1 MSLLDSYNELKA
13 ALQRIKDDEDGS
25 VRLYLVDE
33 NYVTRG
39 GYYLVLDISK
49 YIPSLRDQVEKD
61 LKEILSD
68 TRHNIKHLM
77 DDEERREKE
86 EEQNGTEVDIWEED

>member
-1 MSLLDSYNELKA
+1 MDVLESYNELKA
-13 ALQRIKDDEDGS
+13 ALKRIKDDKHGS

-33 NYVTRG
+33 NYVTHG

-49 YIPSLRDQVEKD
+49 YFPMLRDQVEKD

-68 TRHNIKHLM
+68 TRHSIKHLM
-77 DDEERREKE
+77 DDEERRAKE
-86 EEQNGTEVDIWEED
+86 EEQNGTKTD